1 MEKEGG
7 QSWDKAVL
15 NAWVGWHP
23 SSLTPRLAGSLF
35 QVRRKCLR
43 KSEDY
48 GEENESRGREERV
61 SASLRA
67 PDPAAPHGREIASTS
82 SGAQGNPWSLQTG
95 SEGRSLMLRLS
106 V

>member
-7 QSWDKAVL
+7 QSRDTAVL
-15 NAWVGWHP
+15 NAWVGWHSP
-23 SSLTPRLAGSLF
+23 SLTLRLAGSLF

-61 SASLRA
+61 SVSLRA
-67 PDPAAPHGREIASTS
+67 PDPAAPHGREIAPAS

-95 SEGRSLMLRLS
+95 SKCRSLRLRVS